1 MAEQGVMFV
10 ANMGNWQSV
19 KKLTI
24 EEKTDPRTIMEF
36 LASLNTGLDNK
47 VEDNLRKIVKLE
59 LVDAFVKEELA
70 GKGKSENEIASVLA
84 VLKGPK
90 LGKVLNEICELPEL
104 QKGERDEVKDFCR
117 VYALRKAL
125 KQLGVM
131 LDYSQIE
138 IPGMKRVMKKAN
150 KA

>member
-19 KKLTI
+19 KKLKV
-24 EEKTDPRTIMEF
+24 EEKTDPRSIMEF

-47 VEDNLRKIVKLE
+47 VEENLGKIIALDK
-59 LVDAFVKEELA
+59 VDAFLKEELA
-70 GKGKSENEIASVLA
+70 GKGKSEADIASVLA
-84 VLKGPK
+84 ALKGPK
-90 LGKVLNEICELPEL
+90 LGKVLNEIGELPNL
-104 QKGERDEVKDFCR
+104 QKGEQDEVRDFCR
-117 VYALRKAL
+117 VYAIRKAL

-131 LDYSQIE
+131 VDYTQIE
-138 IPGMKRVMKKAN
+138 IPGMKRLMKKGD

>member
-1 MAEQGVMFV
+1 MAEQGIMFV

-19 KKLTI
+19 KKLTM
-24 EEKTDPRTIMEF
+24 EEKTDPRSIMEF

-47 VEDNLRKIVKLE
+47 VEENLRKIVALDK
-59 LVDAFVKEELA
+59 VDTFVKEELA
-70 GKGKSENEIASVLA
+70 GKGKTENEIASVLA
-84 VLKGPK
+84 TLKGPK

-104 QKGERDEVKDFCR
+104 QKGEQNEVKDFCR

-138 IPGMKRVMKKAN
+138 IPGMKRVMKKAD